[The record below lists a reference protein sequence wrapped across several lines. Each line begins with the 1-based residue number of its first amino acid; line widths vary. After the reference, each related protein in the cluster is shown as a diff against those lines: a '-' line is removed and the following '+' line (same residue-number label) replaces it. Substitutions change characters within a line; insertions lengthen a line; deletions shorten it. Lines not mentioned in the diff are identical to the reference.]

1 MNLERRLS
9 LLQDEYA
16 HGSFGKHC
24 TANYCVKER
33 DRRATL
39 PIGEGPALIKELREK
54 TGAGIMDCKRAL
66 GESGNS
72 VDQAIKLLRE
82 KGLAAAQRR
91 EGRSAKEGTI
101 ASYIHLGGRLGVLLE
116 ARCETDFVARTD
128 VFKTL
133 VKDLGMHIA
142 AAGPRYLERADVPE
156 SILESERDVYL
167 AQVKELGK
175 PESATKKIVEGK
187 IEKFYADICLLEQ
200 PFVKDQKKTIKEIL
214 LEASA
219 QLGEKVTIQRFVLY
233 RLGDS

>member
-1 MNLERRLS
+1 M
-9 LLQDEYA
+9 
-16 HGSFGKHC
+16 
-24 TANYCVKER
+24 
-33 DRRATL
+33 ATS
-39 PIGEGPALIKELREK
+39 PMGEGQALIKELREK

-66 GESGNS
+66 VKSGQR

-101 ASYIHLGGRLGVLLE
+101 ASYIHPGGRLGVLLE

-128 VFKTL
+128 VFQAL
-133 VKDLGMHIA
+133 MKDLGMHIA

-156 SILESERDVYL
+156 SILEQERDVYL
-167 AQVKELGK
+167 AQAKELRK
-175 PESATKKIVEGK
+175 PEQAFKKIVEGK

-200 PFVKDQKKTIKEIL
+200 PFVKDQKKPIKELL

-219 QLGEKVTIQRFVLY
+219 QLGETVSIQRFELY
-233 RLGDS
+233 RLGDA

>member
-1 MNLERRLS
+1 M
-9 LLQDEYA
+9 
-16 HGSFGKHC
+16 
-24 TANYCVKER
+24 
-33 DRRATL
+33 ATS
-39 PIGEGPALIKELREK
+39 PMGEGQALIKELREK

-66 GESGNS
+66 VESGQR

-101 ASYIHLGGRLGVLLE
+101 ASYIHPGGRLGVLLE

-128 VFKTL
+128 VFHTL

-142 AAGPRYLERADVPE
+142 AANPRYLERAEVPE
-156 SILESERDVYL
+156 SLLEQERDVYL
-167 AQVKELGK
+167 AQAKELGK
-175 PESATKKIVEGK
+175 PEQTFKKIVEGK
-187 IEKFYADICLLEQ
+187 IEKFYADNCLLEQ
-200 PFVKDQKKTIKEIL
+200 PFVKDQKKPIKELL

-219 QLGEKVTIQRFVLY
+219 QLGETVTIQRFALY

>member
-1 MNLERRLS
+1 ME
-9 LLQDEYA
+9 
-16 HGSFGKHC
+16 
-24 TANYCVKER
+24 
-33 DRRATL
+33 
-39 PIGEGPALIKELREK
+39 IGVDQIKALREL

-66 GESGNS
+66 SESGNS

-101 ASYIHLGGRLGVLLE
+101 SSYIHPGSRIGVLLE

-128 VFKTL
+128 VFQAL

-142 AAGPRYLERADVPE
+142 ATGPHYLDRADVPE
-156 SILESERDVYL
+156 SIIESEREVYL
-167 AQVKELGK
+167 AQAKELNK
-175 PESATKKIVEGK
+175 PEAALKKIVEGK
-187 IEKFYADICLLEQ
+187 VEKFYSDICLLEQ
-200 PFVKDQKKTIKEIL
+200 PFVKDQKKTIKELL

-219 QLGEKVTIQRFVLY
+219 QLGERVDIQRFSLY

>member
-1 MNLERRLS
+1 M
-9 LLQDEYA
+9 
-16 HGSFGKHC
+16 
-24 TANYCVKER
+24 
-33 DRRATL
+33 ATS
-39 PIGEGPALIKELREK
+39 PMGEGQALIKELREK

-66 GESGNS
+66 VESGQR

-101 ASYIHLGGRLGVLLE
+101 ASYIHPGGRLGVLLE

-128 VFKTL
+128 VFHTL

-142 AAGPRYLERADVPE
+142 AASPRYLERAEVPE
-156 SILESERDVYL
+156 SLLEQERDVYL
-167 AQVKELGK
+167 AQAKELGK
-175 PESATKKIVEGK
+175 PEQAFNKIVEGK
-187 IEKFYADICLLEQ
+187 IEKFYADNCLLEQ
-200 PFVKDQKKTIKEIL
+200 PFVKDQKKPIKELL

-219 QLGEKVTIQRFVLY
+219 QLGETVTIQRFALY